1 VTTGSFR
8 RVSPVLVIV
17 LTAIWL
23 LLNQTLAPGHVLL
36 GLALS
41 ALLAWFG
48 ADLRPVRASFNRAD
62 RAAGLFFI
70 VLWDILRSNFAVA
83 RIVLGLAGRRQVRS
97 GFLEVPLDLRND
109 HALAVLACIVTST
122 PGTVWA
128 GLSPDR
134 ATLTLHV
141 LDLRDEGQWIET
153 IKRRYERRLMEIF
166 R

>member
-1 VTTGSFR
+1 MIIAGR
-8 RVSPVLVIV
+8 RISPVQVIV

-23 LLNQTLAPGHVLL
+23 LLNQTLAPGQVLL

-41 ALLAWFG
+41 VLLAWFG
-48 ADLRPVRASFNRAD
+48 HDLRPIRASLHRVD
-62 RAAGLFFI
+62 RAAVLFFI

-83 RIVLGLAGRRQVRS
+83 RIVLGLVGRRQVRS
-97 GFLEVPLDLRND
+97 GFLEVPLDLRDD
-109 HALAVLACIVTST
+109 HGLAVLACIVTST

-134 ATLTLHV
+134 LTLTLHV
-141 LDLRDEGQWIET
+141 LDLRDEEEWVRT
-153 IKRRYERRLMEIF
+153 IKQRYERRLMEIF

>member
-1 VTTGSFR
+1 MTSFAQ
-8 RVSPVLVIV
+8 RVSPVLVVV

-23 LLNQTLAPGHVLL
+23 LLNQTLAPGQLLL

-41 ALLAWFG
+41 VLLAWFG
-48 ADLRPVRASFNRAD
+48 SELRPIRAPLHRVD

-70 VLWDILRSNFAVA
+70 VLWDILRSNVAVA
-83 RIVLGLAGRRQVRS
+83 RIVLGLIGKRQARP
-97 GFLEVPLDLRND
+97 GFLEVPLDLRDD
-109 HALAVLACIVTST
+109 HGLAVLACIVTST

-134 ATLTLHV
+134 STLTLHV
-141 LDLRDEGQWIET
+141 LDLRDEDKWIRT
-153 IKRRYERRLMEIF
+153 IKQRYERRLMEIF

>member
-1 VTTGSFR
+1 MTGAVA
-8 RVSPVLVIV
+8 RVSPVLVAV

-23 LLNQTLAPGHVLL
+23 LLNQTLAAGQVLL

-41 ALLAWFG
+41 LLLAWFG
-48 ADLRPVRASFNRAD
+48 ADLRPIRAAFHRID
-62 RAAGLFFI
+62 RAAGLFF
-70 VLWDILRSNFAVA
+70 VVVWDILRSNLAVA
-83 RIVLGLAGRRQVRS
+83 RIVLGLVGRRRVRS
-97 GFLEVPLDLRND
+97 GFLEVPLELRDD
-109 HALAVLACIVTST
+109 HALAVLACIITST

-141 LDLRDEGQWIET
+141 LDLRDEEEWVQT
-153 IKRRYERRLMEIF
+153 IKQRYERRLMEIF